1 MTDVLSKILCIRY
14 TCTKKVYCRQY
25 NINLVLI
32 VTYQLSVQIFDFSGV
47 HFDALSNLINFDS
60 KIDPSL
66 DD

>member
-1 MTDVLSKILCIRY
+1 MK
-14 TCTKKVYCRQY
+14 
-25 NINLVLI
+25 LVLI
-32 VTYQLSVQIFDFSGV
+32 VAYQLCVRIFNFSGV